1 MIVEHAEKAI
11 SDACKCSNASILEY
25 TVAPYFNL
33 NSSNGGHEWVIEFDK
48 YPEDLN
54 GFKNHL
60 DIALKKHNSDYE
72 VKRFQDIN
80 IDFPRFNFVEKGT
93 FHKWLKSKN
102 KLGGQHKIPRLMNN
116 RSILEQ
122 ILQKNA

>member
-1 MIVEHAEKAI
+1 
-11 SDACKCSNASILEY
+11 
-25 TVAPYFNL
+25 
-33 NSSNGGHEWVIEFDK
+33 
-48 YPEDLN
+48 
-54 GFKNHL
+54 L

-122 ILQKNA
+122 ILQKNS